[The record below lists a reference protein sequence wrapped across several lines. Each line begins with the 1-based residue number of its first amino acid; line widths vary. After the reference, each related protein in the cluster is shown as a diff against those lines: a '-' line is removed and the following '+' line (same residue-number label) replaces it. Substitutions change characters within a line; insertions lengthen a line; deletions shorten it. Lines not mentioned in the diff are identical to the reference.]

1 MPVHPGVEVSGWEVK
16 DFIGRGATGAVYQ
29 AYSDVLAR
37 SGAIKVLH
45 SVAPGSDASM
55 RFQREAQAIAQ
66 LRHPNIIAVHDYG
79 ESGGAPYMVI
89 QYLAG
94 GSLADRLGGGRHVA
108 RAEALRMLR
117 EIASALDHAHAHGVV
132 HRDVKPANVLIGDD
146 GSAVLADFGLAKIVE
161 DSSVKTISGVTTG
174 TPAYMAPEQVTG
186 GKAGPA
192 SDLYALATMAYE
204 MVTGHLP
211 FEVEGVLEL
220 LYAQAHRP
228 PPAPSTKAEGISRAV
243 DSVLLRGL
251 AKDPSARW
259 DTATEMVDA
268 LEAALNRPPE
278 PATGLRRL
286 RARGEARRAEA
297 ERRPRPAG
305 RSRPFLAALIMLPIL
320 AGGFVAFAPQSQEP
334 TVGMMN
340 TTVEA
345 GDYLLVAVHKASPN
359 QPVEVVIG
367 TGPDAYRVTLHA
379 NQKGEVNGWISIP
392 REIVSG
398 QHVAQ
403 FCIGGI
409 CRPFAIVQV
418 TAPPV
423 PLAVVAGPEV
433 ATVTPDTSAASVPPA
448 DGNPAPE
455 TSAAGGKPSIKAPN
469 TNSVAAPAPSPNPT
483 STQEPAGGP
492 GKIKSSPTP
501 RVSPSVKP
509 PGPLVL
515 LVSGSP
521 ASSVK
526 RGTALQVRGS
536 GFETSK
542 QVTVTVTPAAGGSQT
557 LVAGFSPAADGS
569 FDRTQV
575 VPTGLP
581 AGSATVAAC
590 TTGTSVCA
598 TKTITLT

>member
-1 MPVHPGVEVSGWEVK
+1 V
-16 DFIGRGATGAVYQ
+16 
-29 AYSDVLAR
+29 
-37 SGAIKVLH
+37 AIKVLH
-45 SVAPGSDASM
+45 SVAPGSDAST
-55 RFQREAQAIAQ
+55 RFKREAQAIAQ
-66 LRHPNIIAVHDYG
+66 LRHPNIITVHDYG
-79 ESGGAPYMVI
+79 ESRGSPYMVV

-94 GSLADRLGGGRHVA
+94 GSLADRLGGGRPVA

-186 GKAGPA
+186 SKAGPA

-204 MVTGHLP
+204 LVTGHLP

-228 PPAPSTKAEGISRAV
+228 APAPSTKAEGISRAV
-243 DSVLLRGL
+243 DSVLLKGL
-251 AKDPSARW
+251 AKDPGARW
-259 DTATEMVDA
+259 ETATEMVEA

-278 PATGLRRL
+278 SETGFRRL
-286 RARGEARRAEA
+286 RRKGDARGFQI
-297 ERRPRPAG
+297 ERKPGPTR
-305 RSRPFLAALIMLPIL
+305 RSRPLLAALIALPIL

-345 GDYLLVAVHKASPN
+345 GDYLLVAVHNANPN

-367 TGPDAYRVTLHA
+367 TGPDAYRVTLRA
-379 NQKGEVNGWISIP
+379 NQKGEVNGWVAIP

-403 FCIGGI
+403 FCVGGV

-433 ATVTPDTSAASVPPA
+433 ATVPSDSSASSAPPG

-455 TSAAGGKPSIKAPN
+455 TSGAGGKPV
-469 TNSVAAPAPSPNPT
+469 TNGPASNPGVAAPAPSP
-483 STQEPAGGP
+483 EPAGGQGRTKP
-492 GKIKSSPTP
+492 APTP
-501 RVSPSVKP
+501 RVTPKA

-521 ASSVK
+521 ATSVK
-526 RGTALQVRGS
+526 RGTALEVRGS
-536 GFETSK
+536 GFEASK
-542 QVTVTVTPAAGGSQT
+542 QVTVTITPSGGSSQM

-569 FDRTQV
+569 FDKTQV

-590 TTGTSVCA
+590 TSGTATCA